1 MATTKKEA
9 QPENAPAVD
18 ATDSE
23 PIEAHDAG
31 KNLFQRIHAI
41 MNDVRRLQKDKQV
54 GSGGYAYKA
63 VSEESVVTH
72 IRKAMLR
79 HGVVMFPIEQQHRLD
94 DHVRADRNGAST
106 IVSMSTVDVRYK
118 LANVDDMSQYE
129 IIASSGTGVDPQ
141 DKGVGKA
148 MTYSF
153 KYALLRTFMI
163 PTGADPDDVHNEELA
178 QQQSERA
185 TAIPAPARQAPAAT
199 PPTPTELVQ
208 YMTEP
213 QRAEILELL
222 KVDLIEKGE
231 YTKTMEALPRLTE
244 GQARGTIA
252 KLKKLI
258 SERAGGVQV

>member
-163 PTGADPDDVHNEELA
+163 PTGADPDDIHNEDLEKA
-178 QQQSERA
+178 QTKVTSQPVSA
-185 TAIPAPARQAPAAT
+185 PIPAPPA
-199 PPTPTELVQ
+199 EQLVQ
-208 YMTEP
+208 YMT
-213 QRAEILELL
+213 AEQSDKIHELL
-222 KVDLIEKGE
+222 RYQVITDAERTKVFEGFPKLTFDTAVSTIKVL
-231 YTKTMEALPRLTE
+231 TKWITDRT
-244 GQARGTIA
+244 
-252 KLKKLI
+252 
-258 SERAGGVQV
+258 GGAA